1 MISPEKLRNR
11 ARPGRLSR
19 WLIVIGLL
27 LLFSLPAT
35 PIGAQ
40 DYAFGVPKLEMQV
53 FVQDDGSAKL
63 VYDITFQNTASGHSI
78 DIVDIGMPTGN
89 YSIRNMNA
97 SVDGTPLTNI
107 RPSEFV
113 KPGVEVHLGAA
124 SIPRGES
131 GEFHLEATIP
141 GLVNQDVTDKEL
153 ASFQITPTWF
163 GSEFVRG
170 DTDLKIAIH
179 LPEGVAAE
187 EVLYQNKPFSQKAI
201 FQDRAVALWEFPAT
215 RLTGPHKVGLSFPKR
230 FVTNVVRINVFQLAL
245 RWWEDQLQLRTGL
258 VVAFLVLFSFFYF
271 RLTGGTGFIPWTL
284 MVAGLGWIF
293 LNEPIIHALAFV
305 PLVAGGVLVQQ
316 HLSRSRTR
324 YLPPIAQVEG
334 GGIKRGLT
342 APQAAALLEM
352 PVNKVLTL
360 IVFGLLKKGVLLER
374 SPTPLIVDIDEA
386 FQIDDSLAEKSAY
399 DQWIKSAQAKGI
411 VLHLYELRFLHAIA
425 SRPGIALQKHRFA
438 KPMEWFVNDLAQR
451 MKGFDL
457 SDTKDYYKA
466 IVQKAIDDARDFGDI
481 PGREEIIERNLE
493 WILIDPHFPV
503 VLETPVNPYRPTWV
517 RPISIGKSGSG
528 ALPGRVGSSP
538 GSSGVGLSD
547 VAAGFAGW
555 TENTMDGMAFAIL
568 PSSMSTVP
576 SRGGAI
582 DLSGIDENIFKAFTS
597 GEGGS
602 GSGGS
607 GCACACAGCACAG
620 GGR

>member
-1 MISPEKLRNR
+1 
-11 ARPGRLSR
+11 LSR

-53 FVQDDGSAKL
+53 FVQEDGSVKL

-78 DIVDIGMPTGN
+78 DIVDMGMPNGK
-89 YSIRNMNA
+89 YAIRNMSA

-131 GEFHLEATIP
+131 GEFHFEATIP
-141 GLVNQDVTDKEL
+141 GLVNQDVTDKDL
-153 ASFQITPTWF
+153 ASLQITPTWF

-187 EVLYQNKPFSQKAI
+187 EVLYQNQPFSQKAI

-215 RLTGPHKVGLSFPKR
+215 RLTGPHKVGVSFPKR
-230 FVTNVVRINVFQLAL
+230 FVNNIVRVNVFQLAL
-245 RWWEDQLQLRTGL
+245 RWWQDQVQLRTGL
-258 VVAFLVLFSFFYF
+258 VVAFLVFFSFFYF
-271 RLTGGTGFIPWTL
+271 RLTGGTGFIPWAL
-284 MVAGLGWIF
+284 MVTGLGWIF

-386 FQIDDSLAEKSAY
+386 FQVDDSLDEKSAF
-399 DQWIKSAQAKGI
+399 DQWIKSAQVKGI

-438 KPMEWFVNDLAQR
+438 KPMEWFINDLAQR

-457 SDTKDYYKA
+457 SDTRDYYKA

-481 PGREEIIERNLE
+481 AGREEIIERNLE

-503 VLETPVNPYRPTWV
+503 VLETPVNPYRPTWI
-517 RPISIGKSGSG
+517 RPISIGKSASG
-528 ALPGRVGSSP
+528 GLPGRVDSSP

-582 DLSGIDENIFKAFTS
+582 DLSGVDENIFKAITS

-602 GSGGS
+602 GGG
-607 GCACACAGCACAG
+607 GGGGCACAGCACACACAG